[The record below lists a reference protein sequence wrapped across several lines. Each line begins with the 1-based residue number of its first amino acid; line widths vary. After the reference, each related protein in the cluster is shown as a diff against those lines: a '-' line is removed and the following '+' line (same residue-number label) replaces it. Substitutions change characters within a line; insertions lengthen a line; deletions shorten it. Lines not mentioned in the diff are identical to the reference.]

1 MSEFTFQN
9 AHLVSGTGDVSVATD
24 VVVADVVVA
33 DGVVTEIGQG
43 LDVRGDTID
52 CSGKWLGP
60 GFVDVH
66 THLREPGQE
75 WKEDIT
81 TGSRAAAAGGYTAV
95 VAMPNTEPAIDAGH
109 LARFVADRGR
119 QVGLVDVIPAGCLSE
134 GRKGQK
140 LAHLDELCDAGVR
153 LFTDDGDT
161 VADAGLLRR
170 AMEYLAERGRVVVQH
185 CVDAGLA
192 AGGQMHEGEVSSR
205 LGMAGVPAEAEEI
218 VISRDLALVRLTGV
232 RYHVQHV
239 STAGAVALIAAA
251 KAEGLPVT
259 AEVTPHHLYF
269 DHSYVEDTNPRYKMM
284 PPLRDAADVASLREG
299 LRSGVIDMVAT
310 DHAPHADH
318 EKDHAWEEA
327 PFGVIGLE
335 WAAAVVNTVMD
346 LPAAEFF
353 KVMSTAP
360 AELAGIDDQ
369 GTLAVGSP
377 ANLVVFDPGGTA
389 DTGRAVS
396 RSSNSPYLGLEL
408 SGRVLHTMY
417 RGVFT
422 VRDGVVAEPAG
433 VAG

>member
-9 AHLVSGTGDVSVATD
+9 AIVVDGSGQDGTVR
-24 VVVADVVVA
+24 DVVVA
-33 DGVVTEIGQG
+33 DGEIADIGSG
-43 LDVRGDTID
+43 LDVRGEAID
-52 CSGKWLGP
+52 CAGAWLGP
-60 GFVDVH
+60 GFVDIH

-75 WKEDIT
+75 WKEDIA

-109 LARFVADRGR
+109 LARYVADRGR
-119 QVGLVDVIPAGCLSE
+119 QVGLVDVIPSGCITAGRS
-134 GRKGQK
+134 GTK

-170 AMEYLAERGRVVVQH
+170 AMDYVAERGGVIVQH

-192 AGGQMHEGEVSSR
+192 AGGQMHEGTVSSR
-205 LGMAGVPAEAEEI
+205 LGMAGVPSEAEEI
-218 VISRDLALVRLTGV
+218 VIARDLALVRLTGV
-232 RYHVQHV
+232 RYHAQHV
-239 STAGAVALIAAA
+239 STAGAVELIAAA

-259 AEVTPHHLYF
+259 AEVTPHHLFF
-269 DHSYVEDTNPRYKMM
+269 DHSRVEEMNPLYKMM
-284 PPLRDAADVASLREG
+284 PPLRAPEDVAAVRQG
-299 LRSGVIDMVAT
+299 LRSGVIDVVAT

-346 LPAAEFF
+346 LPAEDLF
-353 KVMSTAP
+353 KVMASVP
-360 AELAGIDDQ
+360 AHIAGIDGQ
-369 GTLAVGSP
+369 GSIEVGRP
-377 ANLVVFDPGGTA
+377 ANLVVFDPSAATPTNA
-389 DTGRAVS
+389 SAS
-396 RSSNSPYLGLEL
+396 RSSNAPYLGLDL
-408 SGRVLHTMY
+408 RGAVVHTMY
-417 RGVFT
+417 GGRFT
-422 VRDGVVAEPAG
+422 VRDASLVDSVG